1 LSSTPATQAS
11 QAPQESRSRSGW
23 RATLTDPALVAVAV
37 YTVVALGAMIA
48 AYLTVFTVWAGYDD
62 EGTLLV
68 TLQAFAHG
76 DTLYTDIYTPYGPF
90 YYELFG
96 GLLALTGEAVTND
109 LSRTTVAVLW
119 VITSL
124 LVGIA
129 SQRLSGNLAL
139 GASGMIIA
147 FTTLHVLANEPMH
160 PQVLCVLLLGA
171 FVLLAAFGPGKRPLW
186 AGAAGGALL
195 AALVLTKVNLGVYA
209 VAAVVL
215 AAALTLEPLR
225 ARRWLGW
232 PAIAAVLVMPAFVV
246 SRELSEAWGRELV
259 ALETL
264 ALGAIAVAAWPLGSR
279 RDGAE
284 DGSLNWLLGAAVGFA
299 VAFVA
304 ILVAIALTGAP
315 LGDVYDGVITEAM
328 RVRDV
333 NMSPF
338 QMAPA
343 AIDWAIAAFAGAVLF
358 TWLRRTVETTT
369 PSIWPGLLRAVAGLV
384 VWFSVAKLAPI
395 GLNPSP
401 GQPVILPAVLA
412 WIAVIPPT
420 AGEPSYKRFLRV
432 LLPALGV
439 AEMLQVYP
447 VPGSQV
453 GIAAF
458 CFVPLGALLL
468 SDALVSLR
476 QWGAAR
482 GGRVVERVG
491 IVIAVATV
499 ALAADFAMNFILRS
513 IQYNAPI
520 YNERQEAPAALKGA
534 SQLRLPDEDIAN
546 YTHLVGWIKE
556 YDCTNFVGYPNV
568 NSLYLWTG
576 IEPPPPA
583 APGAW
588 IEAMDAERQ
597 RRVVRELSATAR
609 PCAIRNEGLA
619 GSWLGGAEPP
629 KRPLEN
635 YVLNRFRPVE
645 EIGPFQFMLPVG
657 KGSRR
662 QAG

>member
-1 LSSTPATQAS
+1 MSPSPTNPPS
-11 QAPQESRSRSGW
+11 QPPQERSRTGW

-37 YTVVALGAMIA
+37 YTAVALGAMIA

-68 TLQAFAHG
+68 TLQAFVRG

-90 YYELFG
+90 YFELFG
-96 GLLALTGEAVTND
+96 GLLALTGEEVTND
-109 LSRTTVAVLW
+109 LSRTTVAVIW
-119 VITSL
+119 VLTSL

-129 SQRLSGNLAL
+129 TQRLSGNLAL
-139 GASGMIIA
+139 GASGMIVA

-171 FVLLAAFGPGKRPLW
+171 FVLLAAFGPGRRPLW
-186 AGAAGGALL
+186 GGAAAGALL

-225 ARRWLGW
+225 TRRWLSW

-246 SRELSEAWGRELV
+246 SRELGEPWGRELV
-259 ALETL
+259 ALATL
-264 ALGAIAVAAWPLGSR
+264 SLGAIAVAAWPLGSR
-279 RDGAE
+279 RDGVA
-284 DGSLNWLLGAAVGFA
+284 DGSLGWLLGAAAGFA

-304 ILVAIALTGAP
+304 ILVAIVLTGAP

-333 NMSPF
+333 NLSPF

-358 TWLRRTVETTT
+358 TWLRRTAETTT
-369 PSIWPGLLRAVAGLV
+369 PSIWPGVLRAAAGLV

-401 GQPVILPAVLA
+401 GQPVVLPAVLA

-420 AGEPSYKRFLRV
+420 AGEHPFKRFLRV

-458 CFVPLGALLL
+458 AFVPLGALLL
-468 SDALVSLR
+468 ADALVSLR

-482 GGRVVERVG
+482 GSRVIARVG
-491 IVIAVATV
+491 IVIAVAST
-499 ALAADFAMNFILRS
+499 ALAADLAVNFILRS

-520 YNERQEAPAALKGA
+520 YGERQAAPAVLKGA
-534 SQLRLPDEDIAN
+534 SQLRLPDEDIDN
-546 YTHLVGWIKE
+546 YTSLIGWIEE
-556 YDCTNFVGYPNV
+556 YGCTEFVGYPNV

-597 RRVVRELSATAR
+597 RRVVRELKATKR

-619 GSWLGGAEPP
+619 GAWLGGAEPP
-629 KRPLEN
+629 RRPLEN
-635 YVLNRFRPVE
+635 YLLNRFQPVE
-645 EIGPFQFMLPVG
+645 EVGPFQFMLPAG
-657 KGSRR
+657 EGPRR